1 VVCQKSRGREDQLP
15 RPTKSEIERLLLSG
29 QPIVWTDGAGKGQ
42 TLQFDSPK
50 QRRLFSYLLGCKV
63 RQPTGLP
70 QEFVDG
76 LQSASEGLDDPASS
90 IAASTGVPLLAGPWR
105 LHCIETSGFGG
116 LNSWNGGPFKFEFEG
131 ESFLLDGPNGSG
143 KSSLVGAMIWALT
156 GERPRDQSTA
166 SGHEPRPV
174 FSANGQKPV
183 GEWPPVACYPP
194 TTAELQSSP
203 VVSVKLTFV
212 DPAGTFATAER
223 RLSAGQMTLSM
234 SEGFHIPPVLIETGL
249 SMPAR
254 LWQLRLDEGEG
265 RLTDA
270 VQALTGLDDL
280 VAIGTLAEGLCHKSR
295 EYRSYRSKELVR
307 LVESFGAELE
317 TARTHLRSVNMQVPD
332 FSPEDTDNATGPMAQ
347 FGKELNDRAAELAS
361 VVANDLKPGLDL
373 SQARIQADVIAN
385 IASAQRSI
393 SLGMDGLKSWL
404 LLKEIATALG
414 PTEAETL
421 GSASSNARK
430 RLATIQDIKER
441 ADKDNRFRLKAL
453 GAEWHVKHGAG
464 AIEKCPLCELDLQSR
479 PELVAELDALRS
491 AGEVATRAFEDN
503 INALVVELEN
513 AIPQSLRKHSA
524 ELLKLDP
531 APVLA
536 SEARSQFV
544 EDPLYADCL
553 IKVAALV
560 EKGLENAP
568 DAGLSIPPPSCETAA
583 LRRALDR
590 IAFAERL
597 IGLAGWFNQNSKA
610 WLSWWDELSRS
621 EEKEASEAKTG
632 PERILSHLGRLSEA
646 LEKSGPYR
654 HAAEAMRKAWKAGKE
669 AAEIQKEVNRRNVIA
684 ENLQGLKL
692 LGSLCESV
700 ARDAINGLSGRIS
713 KLLDQILITEQL
725 QYQKAVLDRKEGLI
739 VQAGFS
745 DSLRIDA
752 TLVANSSWLRAV
764 LWSFV
769 FSLRE
774 EAIEQAG
781 RDAFPLLV
789 LDDPQQ
795 TFDVFHRARWA
806 NHIAGL
812 QNGPSKMQVI
822 IATYDEAF
830 IDLIKVDGVAGR
842 QALIS
847 ASGPSC
853 DHVSVLEGA
862 ALERAWAA
870 AVDAKTPAAAVEYI
884 RKVRVHLEGLLKLMF
899 RGEEAGIRNKVV
911 GDLRDLLQRM
921 HEKGRAPWDAL
932 VFATLL
938 GDIKKQLAAVQYI
951 EGANHTTGANYGM
964 GEASKVHEHWKKL
977 GPVLDRAFR
986 TAREHRLLHG
996 GMTALFAEKAS
1007 AVLPEGH
1014 KTAVASIPLTILGRA
1029 AALTDGRIADG
1040 HVDVTHFAENDRK
1053 KISLGNHAAYKLTA
1067 PTLEPVARS
1076 GDFVLIKEFGD
1087 ISNRSLVVALHDER
1101 LLARRLEMSANHS
1114 DIAALTAQAINP
1126 RAIAAPVI
1134 VHKGS
1139 IEYRKIVGVLFAIDG
1154 GAPTAGP
1161 DEVCDCGG
1169 SAALSALTRNIL
1181 GLVQVDGQSAEPIA
1195 LDKQYLIIKASV
1207 SAENAGQALDGK
1219 PVIAEDSDGN
1229 SFFKRLRVQSDGI
1242 VVLESLDS
1250 GGEYPPIVLS
1260 PPGSSGVHLKQI
1272 WPVAGIL
1279 FELPK

>member
-1 VVCQKSRGREDQLP
+1 MP

-29 QPIVWTDGAGKGQ
+29 QPIGWTDGAGKGL
-42 TLQFDSPK
+42 TLQLDGPK
-50 QRRLFSYLLGCKV
+50 QRRLFSYLLKSNV

-76 LQSASEGLDDPASS
+76 LQSASEWLDDPASS
-90 IAASTGVPLLAGPWR
+90 IAASTGDPLLAGPWR
-105 LHCIETSGFGG
+105 LQSIETSGFGG

-143 KSSLVGAMIWALT
+143 KSSLVGAIIWALT

-212 DPAGTFATAER
+212 DPAGAFATAER

-280 VAIGTLAEGLCHKSR
+280 VAIGTLVEGLCHKSR
-295 EYRSYRSKELVR
+295 EYRSYRSKELAR
-307 LVESFGAELE
+307 FIDSFDMELE
-317 TARTHLRSVNMQVPD
+317 TARTHLRSVNMQVPE
-332 FSPEDTDNATGPMAQ
+332 FSPEDADNATGPMAQ
-347 FGKELNDRAAELAS
+347 FGKELNEVAAEHAN
-361 VVANDLKPGLDL
+361 VVSSDLKPGLDL
-373 SQARIQADVIAN
+373 SQARIQADVVAN
-385 IASAQRSI
+385 IASAQRSV
-393 SLGMDGLKSWL
+393 SLGMDGLKTWL
-404 LLKEIATALG
+404 LFKDIAASLG
-414 PTEAETL
+414 PMEAETL
-421 GSASSNARK
+421 GNASSGARK
-430 RLATIQDIKER
+430 MLATIQDIKER
-441 ADKDNRFRLKAL
+441 SDKDNRFRLKAL

-479 PELVAELDALRS
+479 PDLVVELHALRS

-513 AIPQSLRKHSA
+513 AIPQSLRKHGI

-536 SEARSQFV
+536 SEGRSQYV
-544 EDPLYADCL
+544 DDPLYSDCL

-568 DAGLSIPPPSCETAA
+568 AAGLPVPPPSSEMVQPAA

-590 IAFAERL
+590 IAIAERL
-597 IGLAGWFNQNSKA
+597 IVLAGWFNQHSKA

-621 EEKEASEAKTG
+621 EEKESSEAKTG

-654 HAAEAMRKAWKAGKE
+654 HAAEAVRKAWKAGKE

-684 ENLQGLKL
+684 ESLQGLKL

-713 KLLDQILITEQL
+713 NLLGQILITEQL

-781 RDAFPLLV
+781 RDLFPLLV

-806 NHIAGL
+806 HHIAGL

-830 IDLIKVDGVAGR
+830 IDLIKVDGVSGR

-862 ALERAWAA
+862 ALERAWATA
-870 AVDAKTPAAAVEYI
+870 ADAKTPAAAVEYI
-884 RKVRVHLEGLLKLMF
+884 KKVRVHLEGLLKLMF

-911 GDLRDLLQRM
+911 GDLRDFLQRM
-921 HEKGRAPWDAL
+921 HDKARAPWDAP

-938 GDIKKQLAAVQYI
+938 GHIKKQLAPVQYI
-951 EGANHTTGANYGM
+951 EGANHTTGASFGM
-964 GEASKVHEHWKKL
+964 GEAGIVHDHWRKL

-996 GMTALFAEKAS
+996 GLTALFAEKTS

-1014 KTAVASIPLTILGRA
+1014 KTAVASIPLSILGRA

-1040 HVDVTHFAENDRK
+1040 HVDMTHFAENDRK
-1053 KISLGNHAAYKLTA
+1053 KISLGNHVAYKLTS

-1076 GDFVLIKEFGD
+1076 GDFVLIKEIGD
-1087 ISNRSLVVALHDER
+1087 ISNKSLVVALYDDR
-1101 LLARRLEMSANHS
+1101 LLARRLEMSANHT

-1139 IEYRKIVGVLFAIDG
+1139 VECRKIVGVLFANDG
-1154 GAPTAGP
+1154 AAHTAGR

-1169 SAALSALTRNIL
+1169 SAALNALTRSVL

-1195 LDKQYLIIKASV
+1195 LDKQYLIIQESIP
-1207 SAENAGQALDGK
+1207 AEDAGHALDGK
-1219 PVIAEDSDGN
+1219 AVIAEDSDG
-1229 SFFKRLRVQSDGI
+1229 SCFFKRLRVQSDGI

-1250 GGEYPPIVLS
+1250 GGQYPPVVLS
-1260 PPGSSGVHLKQI
+1260 PRGSSGVQLKQI

-1279 FELPK
+1279 FELPQ